1 MPGALLD
8 NTKKCMYIFL
18 WGVGGG
24 FLIYYYTTFINWSGT
39 LPIIHFVHTIVIV
52 IIVIIVIVI
61 IVML

>member
-1 MPGALLD
+1 MH
-8 NTKKCMYIFL
+8 FL
-18 WGVGGG
+18 AVGGQP
-24 FLIYYYTTFINWSGT
+24 FWSGT